1 MTGDF
6 RHGSEKGTGSEPEPR
21 ELRATPRF
29 GEVPVPF
36 SEPDF
41 QLVLLP
47 GLGADRRLLEPQRQE
62 FPQLVVPP
70 WIPPRKRES
79 LPAYAERMA
88 ATIKPSGGLPL
99 VLGGVSLGGML
110 AYEMAHHL
118 KPHVVVQI
126 ASCRTRHAIRPS
138 CRAGR
143 WLLPLIPTFAWE
155 IAKLLAGP
163 VVRLRVRVP
172 AARRD
177 LAVTMFRQAD
187 SRFMHWAL
195 RAILTWHPTRPQG
208 VRVLQI
214 HGARDLVIPVRRVSP
229 DEVIPDGGHLIN
241 VTHAAAVND
250 FIRRAAQMPH

>member
-6 RHGSEKGTGSEPEPR
+6 RHGSEDGTGSEPEPR
-21 ELRATPRF
+21 ELRTMPHF

-36 SEPDF
+36 SEPGF

-47 GLGADRRLLEPQRQE
+47 GLGADHRLLEPQRQA

-70 WIPPRKRES
+70 WIPPRARES
-79 LPAYAERMA
+79 LPEYAERMA
-88 ATIKPSGGLPL
+88 DTIKPSGDLPL

-110 AYEMAHHL
+110 AYEMARHL

-138 CRAGR
+138 WRAGR
-143 WLLPLIPTFAWE
+143 WLLPLMPTFAWQF
-155 IAKLLAGP
+155 AKLLAGP
-163 VVRLRVRVP
+163 VVRLRVRIP

-177 LAVTMFRQAD
+177 LAITMFRESD
-187 SRFMHWAL
+187 SRFMDWAL
-195 RAILTWHPTRPQG
+195 RAILNWYPGRPEG

-214 HGARDLVIPVRRVSP
+214 HGARDLMIPVRRVSP
-229 DEVIPDGGHLIN
+229 DEVIPGGGHLIN
-241 VTHAAAVND
+241 VTHPREVND